1 MLSRNSFKNGN
12 LKTAHGGNHSF
23 KICFI
28 YDSVGFFLSGFVC
41 MYMAFVIVI
50 YFSILFSLFGWH
62 RLAYI
67 IHNSV

>member
-28 YDSVGFFLSGFVC
+28 YDSVGFFFIWFRLHVYGFC
-41 MYMAFVIVI
+41 YGNLFQ
-50 YFSILFSLFGWH
+50 YFI
-62 RLAYI
+62 
-67 IHNSV
+67 